1 MGADQNLDEEFTPKG
16 AVAFFIVLLLF
27 FIIVYFSIYFQ
38 MLSWG

>member
-1 MGADQNLDEEFTPKG
+1 MGADQHLDEEFKPKG

-27 FIIVYFSIYFQ
+27 FVTVYFSIYFQ